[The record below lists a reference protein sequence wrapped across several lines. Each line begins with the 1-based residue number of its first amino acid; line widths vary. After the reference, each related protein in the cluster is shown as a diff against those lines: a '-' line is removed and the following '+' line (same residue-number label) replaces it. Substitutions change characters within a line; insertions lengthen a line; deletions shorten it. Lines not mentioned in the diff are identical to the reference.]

1 MFSGLRWTHFPN
13 TIMTLLI
20 IPNLQVYPMPTAHI
34 SSLCKNFLQEQ
45 FEQHPKLFCGPSAPC
60 LIGNVFFFPA
70 AQISPSGLG
79 QTPPKPGKFSQE
91 YRPSF
96 SVELELSPS
105 LYVRAREYTVL
116 REAWVNGLVAVG
128 SLQYKCTSHYGTQKG
143 RRRQG
148 KKVAVLELAPLC
160 LHKYFKDHNICISCL
175 EDKPKDLIRAWGKRV
190 DQQSTLQSTLCPQY
204 PSVML
209 GRVRDSVISNS
220 LFLFL
225 LSKWLSFQ
233 GGLLMTQ
240 ILETKFEGLDF
251 QYSDGIQLWSVQLR

>member
-1 MFSGLRWTHFPN
+1 MS
-13 TIMTLLI
+13 
-20 IPNLQVYPMPTAHI
+20 
-34 SSLCKNFLQEQ
+34 
-45 FEQHPKLFCGPSAPC
+45 
-60 LIGNVFFFPA
+60 
-70 AQISPSGLG
+70 
-79 QTPPKPGKFSQE
+79 
-91 YRPSF
+91 SF
-96 SVELELSPS
+96 SLLLRSHPVAWGRLLLNLENSHRNTDHLFQLSWSCLPACMS
-105 LYVRAREYTVL
+105 GPESTQIILC
-116 REAWVNGLVAVG
+116 EAWVNGLVAVG

-160 LHKYFKDHNICISCL
+160 LHKYFKDHSICISCL